1 VRLAVWRAR
10 LIEEKVLAI
19 YSELTPSESTL
30 SVSISHCARRV
41 KPRESLPFKYFS
53 SK

>member
-1 VRLAVWRAR
+1 
-10 LIEEKVLAI
+10 LAI

-30 SVSISHCARRV
+30 SVSISQCARRV
-41 KPRESLPFKYFS
+41 KPLRYLALKYLS